1 MIDTF
6 TLEQV
11 RFAQRLADESRRLL
25 GAAAAGPTSVDVKDD
40 NTFVT
45 EVDRAIEAR
54 LREIIEESRP
64 HHGVM
69 GEEYGSHGLDAD
81 VTWILDPVDGT
92 APFVAGVPV
101 FGTLIAASRF
111 GKPWIGVLDFPAT
124 GDRWVGVHGLFAQR
138 NGAPVRTRRCRDLR
152 AALATCSNPDFFQ
165 PADYAALARVRQEV
179 RYTLYGA
186 SSFAYGSLAS
196 GRTDLAVD
204 SGLKTYDIFA
214 PAAVI
219 SGAGGVVSQWSG
231 AELGLETDGR
241 FVAAGDP
248 ELHRAALELLSP
260 GTGLGLRRDTEM
272 AGHQVGARR

>member
-25 GAAAAGPTSVDVKDD
+25 GAAAAGPTSVDVKND

-54 LREIIEESRP
+54 LRELIERSRP
-64 HHGVM
+64 GHGVM

-81 VTWILDPVDGT
+81 VVWILDPVDGT
-92 APFVAGVPV
+92 APFVAGIPV

-111 GKPWIGVLDFPAT
+111 GKPWIGILDFPAT
-124 GDRWVGVHGLFAQR
+124 GDRWVGVHGHFAER
-138 NGAPVRTRRCRDLR
+138 NGVAVRTRRCPDLR

-165 PADYAALARVRQEV
+165 PAEYAALARIRQQV

-186 SSFAYGSLAS
+186 SSYAYGALAS

-204 SGLKTYDIFA
+204 SGLKTYDVFA

-241 FVAAGDP
+241 IVAAGDP

-260 GTGLGLRRDTEM
+260 GMGLRREPEL
-272 AGHQVGARR
+272 AGHEAGARR